1 MKHRFTVE
9 EKERIEREYSHTPTS
24 ELALA
29 LGCPIHCIYS
39 YAYSKNLKKTKEYLS
54 SPACGRL
61 IKGHKGNSTT
71 FRKGHT
77 PANKGKKMDESLKEK
92 VAHTWFKSGNLPTNT
107 KYDGHI
113 SARKD
118 KTGRVYL
125 HVRIAIGRYV
135 LLHRHIW
142 EQAHGEI
149 PPKHVVTFKDGDT
162 MNCSIDNLELITMK
176 ENRRRNSFHEQVPP
190 ELQPVKRL
198 VASVKQ
204 RITKQQKR
212 DEK

>member
-1 MKHRFTVE
+1 MKHRFTAE
-9 EKERIEREYSHTPTS
+9 EKERIEREYPNTPT
-24 ELALA
+24 EQLALA
-29 LGCPIHCIYS
+29 LGCPTYCIYG
-39 YAYSKNLKKTKEYLS
+39 YAYRKGLAKTAEYLN
-54 SPACGRL
+54 SPESGRRL
-61 IKGHKGNSTT
+61 KGYKGNATT
-71 FRKGHT
+71 FRKGNI
-77 PANKGKKMDESLKEK
+77 PANKGKKMDESLRAK
-92 VAHTWFKSGNLPTNT
+92 VARTWFKSGHMPHNT
-107 KYDGHI
+107 RHDGHI

-125 HVRIAIGRYV
+125 HVRVELGKYI

-142 EQAHGEI
+142 EQANGEI

-176 ENRRRNSFHEQVPP
+176 ENRRRNSFYEHVPP